1 MMFPSFAHRSHKLE
15 RLDTGDYTREEYSLW
30 LREMHWINRWLGDAH
45 ALRKELRKVMDD
57 HPIGRISVLDVGA
70 GSGELLKIAQET
82 LGKRTKSLVGADLN
96 VRAAEEIASRA
107 SEFEVSSLQ
116 CDARQLPFEDDS
128 FDVVICSLFLHHLTE
143 EEGVDLL
150 NEMSRIARLRVI
162 AIDLH
167 RHPLAYFLYRT
178 FVGLLLQRLTFEDGS
193 LSILRSYRPHELQRL
208 AGATRLRET
217 RVGRSFPFR
226 LILSASP

>member
-1 MMFPSFAHRSHKLE
+1 MFPSFAHRSHKLE

-57 HPIGRISVLDVGA
+57 HPVGQISVLDVGA
-70 GSGELLKIAQET
+70 GSGELLKVANET
-82 LGKRTKSLVGADLN
+82 MGQRTKLLVGAEL
-96 VRAAEEIASRA
+96 AAPAAGEIASRSA
-107 SEFEVSSLQ
+107 EFGVVAVQ
-116 CDARQLPFEDDS
+116 CDAKRLPFSERS

-143 EEGVDLL
+143 KEGVDLL
-150 NEMSRIARLRVI
+150 DEMARVARLKVI

-167 RHPLAYFLYRT
+167 RHPMAYFFYRA
-178 FVGLLLQRLTFEDGS
+178 FVGLLLQPFTLEDGS
-193 LSILRSYRPHELQRL
+193 LSILRSYRPPELQ
-208 AGATRLRET
+208 AVANATRLREP